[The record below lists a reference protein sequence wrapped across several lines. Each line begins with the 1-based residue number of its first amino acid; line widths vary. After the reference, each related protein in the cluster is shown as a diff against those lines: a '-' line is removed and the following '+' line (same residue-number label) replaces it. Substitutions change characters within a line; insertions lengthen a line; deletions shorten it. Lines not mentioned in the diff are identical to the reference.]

1 MERLRRLRTEQPVLF
16 WVLLFVALYVA
27 FQVVL
32 YVVGALLGSLGLG
45 LLGEVPIVV
54 VLGVLVLVARRQNR

>member
-1 MERLRRLRTEQPVLF
+1 VERLRRLRTEQPVLF
-16 WVLLFVALYVA
+16 WVLLFVGIYVA

-32 YVVGALLGSLGLG
+32 YAVGALLGSLGLG
-45 LLGEVPIVV
+45 LPGWLPIVV

>member
-16 WVLLFVALYVA
+16 WVLLFVGIYVA
-27 FQVVL
+27 FQLVL
-32 YVVGALLGSLGLG
+32 YVVGALLGSLGLDLPG
-45 LLGEVPIVV
+45 WLPIVV